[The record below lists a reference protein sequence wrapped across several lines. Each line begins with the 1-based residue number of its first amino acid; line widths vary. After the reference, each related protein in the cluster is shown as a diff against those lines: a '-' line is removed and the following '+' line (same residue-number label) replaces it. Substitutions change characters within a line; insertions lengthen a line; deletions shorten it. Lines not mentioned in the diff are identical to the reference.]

1 MNKLTCI
8 ENVVYGGKTVFVK
21 DKEYSYQKEI
31 SESGN
36 LEGYWVH
43 GSSYGEGFW
52 QVADPTF
59 AQYFDLQ
66 KANLLTTGKTK
77 VGTSKPKSF
86 VNNVVN
92 LFKSKK

>member
-8 ENVVYGGKTVFVK
+8 EDVVYGGKTVFTK

-31 SESGN
+31 SESGKV
-36 LEGYWVH
+36 EGYWVL
-43 GSSYGEGFW
+43 GSGYGKGFW

-59 AQYFDLQ
+59 AKFFDLH
-66 KANLLTTGKTK
+66 KANIQKESNTK
-77 VGTSKPKSF
+77 SKSSKSKSL